1 MSNKV
6 KDVDIN
12 KRTYYFFNDM
22 TDIECFD
29 LINIKIGEKSY
40 KILIYYIGYVT
51 IKEYIKIYSVNPL
64 YLIFR
69 YANGY
74 FEGINGN
81 RYLTLFPLNE
91 SKEKF
96 KNIKNWGVK
105 LEI

>member
-1 MSNKV
+1 MKIQI
-6 KDVDIN
+6 K
-12 KRTYYFFNDM
+12 
-22 TDIECFD
+22 
-29 LINIKIGEKSY
+29 NIF
-40 KILIYYIGYVT
+40 IYYIGYVT

>member
-40 KILIYYIGYVT
+40 L
-51 IKEYIKIYSVNPL
+51 L
-64 YLIFR
+64 YWICDNQR
-69 YANGY
+69 
-74 FEGINGN
+74 IH
-81 RYLTLFPLNE
+81 
-91 SKEKF
+91 
-96 KNIKNWGVK
+96 KN
-105 LEI
+105 L